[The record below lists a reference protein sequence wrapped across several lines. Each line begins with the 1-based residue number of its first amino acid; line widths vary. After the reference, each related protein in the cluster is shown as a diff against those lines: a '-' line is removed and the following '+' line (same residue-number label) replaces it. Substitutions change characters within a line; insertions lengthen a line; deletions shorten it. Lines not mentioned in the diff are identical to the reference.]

1 MGQSTQS
8 VWFLFSLLKISSG
21 EPENSHSGNEGIG
34 PVSIEDLGVY
44 WEYVSSEIYISPVIS
59 GWSSLEVIT

>member
-8 VWFLFSLLKISSG
+8 VWFLFSLLKISNG

-44 WEYVSSEIYISPVIS
+44 
-59 GWSSLEVIT
+59 